1 MSKDL
6 AITSQS
12 PRNKIALGNLTALW
26 KAGEL
31 PEGSY
36 YCNTG
41 NQLTNN
47 KDAVFIPEMD
57 DCIIVG
63 SVPSYEQNIKLQKH
77 SNTLKQALAALD
89 EEQVRSDKLENAL
102 TLCRNWLADMVGI
115 MNNESAEHNKKL
127 PVGNFERAMKDLLQ
141 TINEVI

>member
-1 MSKDL
+1 MSNF
-6 AITSQS
+6 TEQ
-12 PRNKIALGNLTALW
+12 W
-26 KAGEL
+26 KAGKL
-31 PEGSY
+31 PEGAY

-41 NQLTNN
+41 NEIEILYTWKNNQLTNN

-57 DCIIVG
+57 DCEILTP
-63 SVPSYEQNIKLQKH
+63 VPSYEQNVKLQTH

-102 TLCRNWLADMVGI
+102 TLCWNWLADMVGV